1 MWGYDIPRRF
11 CLSRR
16 ENLRGENTSSPSCAL
31 PPRAEPLRKQRDS
44 FGAVSRDGCVCM
56 EDYKQMYLTL
66 FHATEEAANL
76 LIQAQ
81 QKCEE
86 LYISSGEAESD
97 QEDPKTE
104 Q

>member
-1 MWGYDIPRRF
+1 
-11 CLSRR
+11 
-16 ENLRGENTSSPSCAL
+16 
-31 PPRAEPLRKQRDS
+31 
-44 FGAVSRDGCVCM
+44 M

-97 QEDPKTE
+97 QEDSKTE